1 LTVPSIRYARSD
13 ELHIAY
19 QQVGDGPLDLVFVP
33 GAWSHLEV
41 FWEEPSV
48 ARFLR
53 RLSGFSRLILFD
65 KRGTGLSDRVAVLP
79 TLEQRMDDVRAVMD
93 AVGSERAALLGV
105 SEGGPMCALFAATY
119 PRRTTRLVLLGST
132 PRLVEA
138 DDYPCGRPAELTDRF
153 LEQIERGW
161 GQAVSL
167 PLFAPSAVGD
177 ERLERWFG
185 RLERLGA
192 SPGAAVA
199 LTRMAAETDVR
210 HLLPSISVPTLIL
223 HRTGDRVVPVKAA
236 RYLAE
241 RIPESRYV
249 ELPGNDHFPW
259 FGEQEP
265 ILAEIEEFLT
275 GARPFPETDRFLAT
289 VLFTDI
295 AGSTERIAQVGDR
308 QWRGLLEAHHDLVR
322 RELDRYRGQE
332 VDTAGDGFFATF
344 DGPARAVR
352 CALGIRAAVRP
363 LGLEIRAGVHAG
375 ECEKIG
381 GKTGGLAVHIGARVA
396 GVARPGEVI
405 VSSTVKDLV
414 AGSGLRFV
422 DRGTH
427 ELEGIPDGWRLFA
440 ADETAA

>member
-1 LTVPSIRYARSD
+1 LTVPSIRYARSGD
-13 ELHIAY
+13 VHIAY
-19 QQVGDGPLDLVFVP
+19 QQLGDGPLDLVFVP

-41 FWEEPSV
+41 FFEEPSV

-53 RLSGFSRLILFD
+53 RLSDFSRLILFD

-119 PRRTTRLVLLGST
+119 PERTSHLILLGSS

-138 DDYPCGRPAELTDRF
+138 DDYPFGRPARLTDLF
-153 LEQIERGW
+153 IERIERDW
-161 GQAVSL
+161 GQAISL

-199 LTRMAAETDVR
+199 LTRMSAETDVR
-210 HLLPSISVPTLIL
+210 HLLPAISVPTLVL
-223 HRTGDRVVPVKAA
+223 HRTDDRVVPVAAA
-236 RYLAE
+236 RYVAE
-241 RIPESRYV
+241 RVPGARYV
-249 ELPGNDHFPW
+249 ELPGDDHFPW
-259 FGEQEP
+259 FGDPESM
-265 ILAEIEEFLT
+265 LAAIEEFVT
-275 GARPFPETDRFLAT
+275 GARPSPEIDRFLAT

-295 AGSTERIAQVGDR
+295 AGSTEQLAQLGDR
-308 QWRGLLEAHHDLVR
+308 RWRGVLEAHHDLVR
-322 RELDRYRGQE
+322 RELERYRGRE
-332 VDTAGDGFFATF
+332 VDTAGDGFFSTF

-352 CALGIRAAVRP
+352 CALAIRDAVRP
-363 LGLEIRAGVHAG
+363 LGLEVRAGVHTG

-381 GKTGGLAVHIGARVA
+381 GKIGGLAVHIGARVA
-396 GVARPGEVI
+396 GFAGAGEVL

-422 DRGTH
+422 DRGSH
-427 ELEGIPDGWRLFA
+427 ALKGIPERWRLFA
-440 ADETAA
+440 AT

>member
-1 LTVPSIRYARSD
+1 LTVPSIRYARSGD
-13 ELHIAY
+13 LHIAY
-19 QQVGDGPLDLVFVP
+19 QQLGEGPVDLVFVP

-48 ARFLR
+48 ARFFR
-53 RLSGFSRLILFD
+53 RLAGFARLILFD
-65 KRGTGLSDRVAVLP
+65 KRGTGLSDRIGALP

-119 PRRTTRLVLLGST
+119 PRRTSRLVLLGSS

-138 DDYPCGRPAELTDRF
+138 DDYPWGRPAALTERF
-153 LEQIERGW
+153 VERIRGEW
-161 GQAVSL
+161 GQAISL

-177 ERLERWFG
+177 ERLVRWFG

-199 LTRMAAETDVR
+199 LSRMAAETDVR
-210 HLLPSISVPTLIL
+210 HLLPAITVPTLVL
-223 HRTGDRVVPVKAA
+223 HRTEDRVVPVGAA

-241 RIPESRYV
+241 RIPGARYR

-259 FGEQEP
+259 FGDAEAL
-265 ILAEIEEFLT
+265 LAEIEEFVT
-275 GARPFPETDRFLAT
+275 GARPSPEVDRFLAT

-295 AGSTERIAQVGDR
+295 AGATQRLAEVGDR
-308 QWRGLLEAHHDLVR
+308 RWRETLEAHHDLVR
-322 RELDRYRGQE
+322 RELDRYRGRE

-352 CALGIRAAVRP
+352 CALGIRDAVRQ
-363 LGLEIRAGVHAG
+363 LGIDVRAGVHAG
-375 ECEKIG
+375 ECEEIG
-381 GKTGGLAVHIGARVA
+381 GKIGGLAVHIGARVA
-396 GVARPGEVI
+396 GLASAGEVL

-414 AGSGLRFV
+414 AGSGLRFA
-422 DRGTH
+422 DRGPH
-427 ELEGIPDGWRLFA
+427 ELKGIPERWQLFA
-440 ADETAA
+440 AE

>member
-1 LTVPSIRYARSD
+1 LTLPSIRYARSGD
-13 ELHIAY
+13 VHIAY
-19 QQVGDGPLDLVFVP
+19 QQLGEGPLDLVFVP

-53 RLSGFSRLILFD
+53 RLSGFARLILFD
-65 KRGTGLSDRVAVLP
+65 KRGTGLSDRVDALP

-93 AVGSERAALLGV
+93 AVGSERAALFGV
-105 SEGGPMCALFAATY
+105 SEGGPMCALFAATH
-119 PRRTTRLVLLGST
+119 PGRTTRLVLLGSF
-132 PRLVEA
+132 PRLAEA
-138 DDYPCGRPAELTDRF
+138 DDYPWGRPAKLTDAF
-153 LEQIERGW
+153 IERIERDW
-161 GQAVSL
+161 GQGISL
-167 PLFAPSAVGD
+167 PLFAPSAAGD

-185 RLERLGA
+185 RFERLGA

-223 HRTGDRVVPVKAA
+223 HRTEDRVVPVEAA

-241 RIPESRYV
+241 RIPGSRYR
-249 ELPGNDHFPW
+249 ELPGSDHFPW
-259 FGEQEP
+259 FGDQESM
-265 ILAEIEEFLT
+265 LAEIEEFVT
-275 GARPFPETDRFLAT
+275 GARPSPELDRFLAT

-295 AGSTERIAQVGDR
+295 AGSTERLAQMGDR
-308 QWRGLLEAHHDLVR
+308 RWRETLEAHHDLVR
-322 RELDRYRGQE
+322 RELERYRGRE

-352 CALGIRAAVRP
+352 CALGIRDAVRQ
-363 LGLEIRAGVHAG
+363 LGIDVRAGVHAG
-375 ECEKIG
+375 ECENIG

-396 GVARPGEVI
+396 GFSRPGEVL

-427 ELEGIPDGWRLFA
+427 ELEGIPDRWSLFA
-440 ADETAA
+440 AE